1 MENGVKALSEYWFER
16 AKEMLD
22 AARQNLN
29 INQYSTS
36 LNRSYYAVFHA
47 IRAV

>member
-1 MENGVKALSEYWFER
+1 MIKELNFWNGQQFER

-22 AARQNLN
+22 DARQNLN
-29 INQYSTS
+29 NNQYSTS